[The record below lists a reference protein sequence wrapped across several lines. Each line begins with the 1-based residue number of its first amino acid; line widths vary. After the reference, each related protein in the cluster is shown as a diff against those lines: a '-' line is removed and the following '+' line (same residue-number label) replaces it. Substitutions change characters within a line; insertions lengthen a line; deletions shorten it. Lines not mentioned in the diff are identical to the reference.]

1 MKKITKWLLISVA
14 SAALGWAALSTLYTH
29 SVAEELTLLR
39 KENRNDVIYLRCRIR
54 ELESELTA
62 SLLDRL
68 ERPASPTGGE
78 AESLPSAESNA
89 PETDAVTDTLPSET
103 AEETQ
108 EDTAA
113 NAPEETASAT
123 EAVTLPTHQSPET
136 LPPADSEAEAEP
148 TLYLVAERD
157 GVIGLFDQGG
167 ELIRR
172 ANVFV
177 MTLPLADR
185 ETLAVG
191 IPAASLE
198 EALAILEQYE

>member
-14 SAALGWAALSTLYTH
+14 SAALCWAALSTLYTH
-29 SVAEELTLLR
+29 SVSKELTLLR

-62 SLLDRL
+62 SLLDR
-68 ERPASPTGGE
+68 PASPTGGE
-78 AESLPSAESNA
+78 AESQPPDATDV
-89 PETDAVTDTLPSET
+89 PETDEATETLPEGTSEDTL
-103 AEETQ
+103 

-113 NAPEETASAT
+113 IAPEETAPAT

-136 LPPADSEAEAEP
+136 QPPAEDEP
-148 TLYLVAERD
+148 ETVPALYLVAERD
-157 GVIGLFDQGG
+157 GIIGLFDASG
-167 ELIRR
+167 ELIRQ

-177 MTLPLADR
+177 MTLPKADR

-191 IPAASLE
+191 IPAASME
-198 EALAILEQYE
+198 EALSILEQYE